1 MSMEM
6 KSKIGLLSFL
16 VLVAMTPVT
25 IFAAVNKPVEA
36 TSKIVT
42 PIVVPKTI
50 ITRIDPAEIES
61 AIGAKAYVV
70 MDRTTGKI
78 LTEKQENLVWP
89 IASTTKLMTA
99 EIVLSKKSSL
109 ERMQTVLKE
118 DDVGGAKL
126 YVKSGDK
133 FTMDDLFYAM
143 LVGSANNAANA
154 LARSSGLSRTA
165 FVASMNARAKELGLT
180 QTVYADPS
188 GIDTANVST
197 PLELAKVAN
206 IVFAN
211 EQVRKYT
218 TTPVRTIVVAN
229 TGATKK
235 IQSTNWM
242 LTKPAYRT
250 ASVTAGK
257 TGFLNESGW
266 NFVTTLRP
274 TKTDAKHELLIVIF
288 GAESRAQSFEDAQ
301 KLSDWSWKSYKWE

>member
-1 MSMEM
+1 MSSF
-6 KSKIGLLSFL
+6 KNILLFAL
-16 VLVAMTPVT
+16 IAVVFPTA
-25 IFAAVNKPVEA
+25 IFAAVQK
-36 TSKIVT
+36 
-42 PIVVPKTI
+42 PIVVKAKVPTAIVIPKTV
-50 ITRIDPAEIES
+50 ITRTDLSEIES

-78 LTEKQENLVWP
+78 LTEKNEDLVWP

-99 EIVLSKKSSL
+99 EIVLSKKISPKK
-109 ERMQTVLKE
+109 MQAVLKE

-133 FTMDDLFYAM
+133 FSIDDLFYAM
-143 LVGSANNAANA
+143 LIGSANNAANA

-165 FVASMNARAKELGLT
+165 FVEQMNARAKELGLT
-180 QTVYADPS
+180 HTVYVDPS
-188 GIDTANVST
+188 GIDTGNVST
-197 PLELAKVAN
+197 PIELAKIAN

-211 EQVRKYT
+211 DQVKKYT

-229 TGATKK
+229 TGTTKK

-250 ASVTAGK
+250 ASVTGGK
-257 TGFLNESGW
+257 TGYLNESGW

-274 TKTDAKHELLIVIF
+274 TTTNAKQELLIVIF
-288 GAESRAQSFEDAQ
+288 GAESRAQSFQDAT
-301 KLSDWSWKSYKWE
+301 KLSNWAWKSYAWK